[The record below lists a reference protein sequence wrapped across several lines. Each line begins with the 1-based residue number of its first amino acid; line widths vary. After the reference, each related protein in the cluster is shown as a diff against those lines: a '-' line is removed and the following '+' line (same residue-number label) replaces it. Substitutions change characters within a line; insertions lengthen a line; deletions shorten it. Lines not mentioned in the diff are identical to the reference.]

1 MFALIKFFLVFVL
14 IAVFIVIMIGLSF
27 VAKLFSLFRPMKRT
41 SQYNDYSST
50 TNNQSQQYG
59 GQQYS
64 GRQYGNQQ
72 GPTQT
77 TQKKKIIPADEG
89 EYVEFEEVE

>member
-41 SQYNDYSST
+41 SQYTDYSST

-59 GQQYS
+59 G
-64 GRQYGNQQ
+64 QQ

>member
-14 IAVFIVIMIGLSF
+14 IAVFVVIMIGLSF
-27 VAKLFSLFRPMKRT
+27 VAKLFSLFRPTKKT
-41 SQYNDYSST
+41 SQYTDYSST
-50 TNNQSQQYG
+50 NSQSRQYG
-59 GQQYS
+59 
-64 GRQYGNQQ
+64 GRQYGNQQYGGQQ

>member
-1 MFALIKFFLVFVL
+1 MFALIKFFFVFVL
-14 IAVFIVIMIGLSF
+14 IAVFVVIMIGLSF
-27 VAKLFSLFRPMKRT
+27 VAKLFSLFRPTKRT
-41 SQYNDYSST
+41 SQYTDYSSN
-50 TNNQSQQYG
+50 TNSQSQQYG
-59 GQQYS
+59 G
-64 GRQYGNQQ
+64 RQYGGQQ

>member
-50 TNNQSQQYG
+50 NSQSQQYG